1 MSKFTDDLAKSLA
14 ASVIAQVAPRVLGLA
29 ADHPGAGKDTA
40 FEVLKEANPGTEFV
54 NVKFADALTDE
65 VYALFSHA
73 MPKEEFLEYRNDPML
88 KDKPLFVFR
97 PANILLSSPQGNAY
111 FEFLFER
118 YAEKVR
124 SEARWSVRDHLLIY
138 GTEFV
143 RKHLGQENKWLD
155 LGLQKVAE
163 VVAAGAVAVVT
174 DVRFPNEAKGIKEI
188 GGQIAHVALEGA
200 VNAGLDKLTSIAENK
215 LKGWDF
221 DLNVKNVWG
230 KPKDMGVQF
239 NAKYTW

>member
-1 MSKFTDDLAKSLA
+1 MSKFTDDLLKSVVLQA
-14 ASVIAQVAPRVLGLA
+14 APRILGLA

-73 MPKEEFLEYRNDPML
+73 MPKEEFLEYRNDPVL

-97 PANILLSSPQGNAY
+97 PGNILLSAPNGNDY
-111 FEFLFER
+111 FKFLAAKYSAKMDET
-118 YAEKVR
+118 
-124 SEARWSVRDHLLIY
+124 RWSVRDHLLIY

-143 RKHLGQENKWLD
+143 RKHQGNENKWLD